1 MNILNDNI
9 YNKFLKKFWITNFL
23 NVLFAGK
30 EIIPPSP
37 NSLFKKCVSILYR
50 KQIGRYTNADLKIS
64 LLVCFHI
71 KTILWKFRILN
82 PRNSRVIYPFH
93 ISHVRISQKAK
104 GIILWTLRHNSF
116 KRRQR
121 YWQIS
126 NQHLCIF
133 KFCFKK
139 REKDRRKK
147 HKIRYSPVPNCK
159 RKRV

>member
-37 NSLFKKCVSILYR
+37 NSLFKKCVSILYS

-71 KTILWKFRILN
+71 KAILWKFRILN
-82 PRNSRVIYPFH
+82 PRNSRIIYPFH

-104 GIILWTLRHNSF
+104 GIIMWTLLGRF
-116 KRRQR
+116 
-121 YWQIS
+121 QIS
-126 NQHLCIF
+126 ICVSLSF
-133 KFCFKK
+133 ALKK
-139 REKDRRKK
+139 EKKTEEKNTKSATRPCLTVREK
-147 HKIRYSPVPNCK
+147 
-159 RKRV
+159 RV